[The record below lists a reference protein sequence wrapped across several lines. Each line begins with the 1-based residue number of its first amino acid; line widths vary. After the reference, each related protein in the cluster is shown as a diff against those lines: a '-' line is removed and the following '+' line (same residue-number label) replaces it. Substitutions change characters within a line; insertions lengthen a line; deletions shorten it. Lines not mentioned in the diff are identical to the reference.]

1 VNPSQGRV
9 RETCDALSIVIS
21 PEPFGDLGSV
31 EPCFGSQRCEDIMVA
46 HILAFE
52 NIPFE
57 ESFDDGASRLPLLG
71 HHLLCDGGMVRLD
84 L

>member
-1 VNPSQGRV
+1 
-9 RETCDALSIVIS
+9 
-21 PEPFGDLGSV
+21 
-31 EPCFGSQRCEDIMVA
+31 MVA